1 VKPSESTRRI
11 RVLHIV
17 GGMGRGGVETWLLH
31 VLRHINRERFQMDFM
46 VHTAEPCPY
55 DDEVRALGSRIL
67 PCLRPERP
75 WHYAKNF
82 RRILAAYGPYDIVH
96 SHVHH
101 YSGYTLRLAQH
112 AGVPIRIAHSH
123 NDAPPQ
129 DISPSPLRWVYLTIA
144 KHWIRCFATIGLA
157 ASGKAAE
164 ALFGRQWQRSSFC
177 RLLYYGID
185 LAPFRSRADP
195 SIRAALQLCPD
206 AFVIV
211 HVGRFDEQKNHGFLL
226 EIFRSVADADSR
238 SRLVLIGDGHLR
250 PAVEQRAAEM
260 GITERVVFAGLR
272 ADVPRV
278 LLGVANV
285 FVMPSLHEG
294 LPLAGL
300 EAQAA
305 GLPCVFADSITA
317 ELDVVPQLVTRLR
330 LSDSSSDWARVLLAK
345 RDQAPPVKQ
354 DEALEVMQASPFDIL
369 RSAAE
374 LARLY
379 QTIAVSSATRSGHVL
394 RDTTNISIQNV
405 VDKRLHD
412 DFPKTLS
419 SNGRRQGGIR
429 SVQTEA

>member
-1 VKPSESTRRI
+1 MKPVESTGRT

-17 GGMGRGGVETWLLH
+17 GGMNRGGVETWLMH
-31 VLRHINRERFQMDFM
+31 VLRHIDRERFQMDFM
-46 VHTAEPCPY
+46 VHTAEPCSY
-55 DDEVRALGSRIL
+55 DNEVRALGGRIL
-67 PCLRPERP
+67 PSLHPNRP
-75 WHYAKNF
+75 WRYAKNF
-82 RRILAAYGPYDIVH
+82 RRIVAAYGPYDIVH

-101 YSGYTLRLAQH
+101 YSGFTLRLAQS
-112 AGVPIRIAHSH
+112 AGTPIRIAHSH

-129 DISPSPLRWVYLTIA
+129 DISPNPLRWIYLTTA
-144 KHWIRCFATIGLA
+144 KRWIRRFATVSLA

-164 ALFGRQWQRSSFC
+164 ALFGSAWQRSSFC

-185 LAPFRSRADP
+185 LAPFRAQADP

-206 AFVIV
+206 AFVIG

-226 EIFRSVADADSR
+226 EIFRTVANADSR
-238 SRLVLIGDGHLR
+238 ARLVLIGNGPLR
-250 PAVEQRAAEM
+250 PAIEQRVAEL
-260 GITERVVFAGLR
+260 GLTGRVVFAGIR

-278 LLGVANV
+278 LLGAVNV

-330 LSDSSSDWARVLLAK
+330 LSDSSSDWAKVVLAK
-345 RDQAPPVKQ
+345 RDQGPTVTQA
-354 DEALEVMQASPFDIL
+354 EALAVMETSPFDIR

-379 QTIAVSSATRSGHVL
+379 QTATAASPMRSGDL
-394 RDTTNISIQNV
+394 RGNTCDISIQHA
-405 VDKRLHD
+405 VDKPLHSEV
-412 DFPKTLS
+412 PKTL
-419 SNGRRQGGIR
+419 
-429 SVQTEA
+429 

>member
-1 VKPSESTRRI
+1 MITKSPSQI

-17 GGMGRGGVETWLLH
+17 GGLNRGGVETWLLH
-31 VLRHINRERFQMDFM
+31 VLRHINRERFQMDFI
-46 VHTAEPCPY
+46 VHTAEPCQY
-55 DDEVRALGSRIL
+55 DDEVRALGGRIL
-67 PCLRPERP
+67 PCLRPDRP
-75 WHYAKNF
+75 WRYARNF

-123 NDAPPQ
+123 NDALPQ
-129 DISPSPLRWVYLTIA
+129 DISPSPLRWAYLTTA

-185 LAPFRSRADP
+185 LAPFRSRPDP
-195 SIRAALQLCPD
+195 SIRASLQLCPD
-206 AFVIV
+206 AFVIA
-211 HVGRFDEQKNHGFLL
+211 HVGRFDTQKNHGFLL

-250 PAVEQRAAEM
+250 PAIEQRVAEL

-272 ADVPRV
+272 ADVPRI
-278 LLGVANV
+278 LLGAANV

-317 ELDVVPQLVTRLR
+317 ELVVVPQLVTRLR

-354 DEALEVMQASPFDIL
+354 EEALGVMQASPFDIL
-369 RSAAE
+369 RSAEE

-379 QTIAVSSATRSGHVL
+379 QTAVVSSAKGPVNFL
-394 RDTTNISIQNV
+394 RDTGDISIQNEINQQLCSDV
-405 VDKRLHD
+405 
-412 DFPKTLS
+412 PKSL
-419 SNGRRQGGIR
+419 
-429 SVQTEA
+429 